1 MNSQQA
7 IRTLLGAAAA
17 VAMLYGSV
25 CAESAKEIVRKSDEN
40 YRGASS
46 YAEITMTIV
55 KPDWSREMSLK
66 MWSKG
71 DDYGVVLVTAPS
83 RDKGTVTLK
92 RENEVWNWV
101 PSIERVIKI
110 PPSMMM
116 QSWLGSDFTN
126 DDLVKQSSI
135 VKDYTHTLLGDTVI
149 DGHACHIIA
158 MVPKEHAPVVWGRI
172 LAYVTKEHYI
182 QLRSEMFDEDGYLSK
197 IMTSSDIRTFGK
209 RRLPVHWEMQPA
221 EKPDQRTVLDYREW
235 QFDMP
240 MDDAFFS
247 QQNMRRVR

>member
-1 MNSQQA
+1 MSYQQA
-7 IRTLLGAAAA
+7 LRVLLGAVAG
-17 VAMLYGSV
+17 VAMLCSGAH
-25 CAESAKEIVRKSDEN
+25 AESAKEIVRRSDQN
-40 YRGASS
+40 YRGVSS
-46 YAEITMTIV
+46 YAEISMTIV

-66 MWSKG
+66 MWSSG
-71 DDYGVVLVTAPS
+71 DDYGVVLVTAPP

-92 RENEVWNWV
+92 RKNEVWNWV

-135 VKDYTHTLLGDTVI
+135 VKDYTHTLSGDTVI
-149 DGHACHIIA
+149 DGHTCYVITMI
-158 MVPKEHAPVVWGRI
+158 PKEHAPVVWGKI
-172 LAYVTKEHYI
+172 IVYITTEHYI

-197 IMTSSDIRTFGK
+197 IMTSSNIQTFGK
-209 RRLPVHWEMQPA
+209 RQLPIHWEMQPA
-221 EKPDQRTVLDYREW
+221 EKPNQRTVLDYREW
-235 QFDMP
+235 EFDMP
-240 MDDAFFS
+240 IDDAFFS

>member
-1 MNSQQA
+1 MF
-7 IRTLLGAAAA
+7 LGA
-17 VAMLYGSV
+17 VAGLAILSGAV

-40 YRGASS
+40 YRGISS

-71 DDYGVVLVTAPS
+71 DDYGVVLVTAPP

-92 RENEVWNWV
+92 RKNEVWNWV

-135 VKDYTHTLLGDTVI
+135 VKDYIHTLTGDTVI
-149 DGHACHIIA
+149 DGHECHVITMI
-158 MVPKEHAPVVWGRI
+158 PKEHAPVVWGKI
-172 LAYVTKEHYI
+172 LSYITKEHYI
-182 QLRSEMFDEDGYLSK
+182 QLRNEMFDEDGYLSK
-197 IMTSSDIRTFGK
+197 ILTSSDIKTFGK
-209 RRLPVHWEMQPA
+209 RQLPVHWEMLPA
-221 EKPDQRTVLDYREW
+221 EKPNQKTVMDYHEW
-235 QFDMP
+235 QFDMSL
-240 MDDAFFS
+240 DDTFFS